1 MAMMYHTLL
10 KMNNETDYKNYYIN
24 NYCNCGIYTH
34 YGLRVN
40 FKDSDFEHAFYASQS
55 RREKDKS
62 LFSRER
68 AERIEWIKKALQDKN
83 LTLYDGWDS
92 KKKRYDPRRRVSL
105 VTPDGY
111 VVVIRL
117 TKPNEG
123 RFVTAFVIDNPDVL
137 SKIQGGQIS
146 NLNNNK

>member
-10 KMNNETDYKNYYIN
+10 KMNNEMDYKNYYIN
-24 NYCNCGIYTH
+24 NYCSCEIYTH
-34 YGLRVN
+34 YGLKVN
-40 FKDSDFEHAFYASQS
+40 FKNSDFEHAFYSSKS
-55 RREKDKS
+55 RRLKDKS

-68 AERIEWIKKALQDKN
+68 AERIAWIKKALQDKN

-92 KKKRYDPRRRVSL
+92 TKKRYDPRRRVSL

-117 TKPNEG
+117 IKPNEG
-123 RFVTAFVIDNPDVL
+123 RFVTAYVIDSPRVL
-137 SKIQGGQIS
+137 SKIQGGPIS
-146 NLNNNK
+146 HLNNNA